1 VDRSGLSSGRLR
13 VGSDVEAE
21 LDTSDPVV
29 TPARVDTDSAAA
41 PAPTRA
47 TRWGE
52 VGPDERREVRSRFGT
67 TVWAARL
74 AAGPTQ
80 AGLAARAGV
89 SERTVRALE
98 AGTQRPSDATT
109 AALAA
114 ALCPHRDA
122 LTIAVL
128 DIELQIAA
136 GASLRPRHR
145 RRPPRVRRQRIY
157 AAARRQLAERREAQ
171 QAEDLDAMVG
181 FALAAMEPEQPDP
194 WAGARRPAVGP
205 S

>member
-1 VDRSGLSSGRLR
+1 MRTFSWPPPRTTTWPL
-13 VGSDVEAE
+13 
-21 LDTSDPVV
+21 T
-29 TPARVDTDSAAA
+29 RVDTDSAAA

-52 VGPDERREVRSRFGT
+52 VGPDQRREVRSRFGT

-145 RRPPRVRRQRIY
+145 RRPPRVRVSGFT
-157 AAARRQLAERREAQ
+157 RRPGASSPSAGRLSRLRTWTRWSAS
-171 QAEDLDAMVG
+171 
-181 FALAAMEPEQPDP
+181 P
-194 WAGARRPAVGP
+194 WPRWSPSSLIRGPAPGARRWGRRDGAGAAG
-205 S
+205 